1 MKRREMN
8 SLARSLCEYL
18 SSRNNDI
25 AGYWGIG
32 MLCAASLRDERHRMS
47 FRITPGQLIRI
58 YSCELTD
65 STVVTE
71 KLVKFNLDAIEGRLS
86 FFQDGRYSDGTQKYT
101 CGISIAIVQGRR
113 VGMNM
118 WYVSCWPHDER
129 RENRRAVPVREQK
142 SFFSR
147 LRDLLQ

>member
-8 SLARSLCEYL
+8 ALSRSLCEFL

-32 MLCAASLRDERHRMS
+32 MLCKHYLKDGRPRMS
-47 FRITPGQLIRI
+47 FRIIPGLPIRI

-65 STVVTE
+65 SHIVSE
-71 KLVKFNLDAIEGRLS
+71 NLIKFELDTIEGRLS
-86 FFQDGRYSDGTQKYT
+86 FFPDGRYPDGTQKYT
-101 CGISIAIVQGRR
+101 CGISVAMAQGGR

-118 WYVSCWPHDER
+118 WYISCWPHDER
-129 RENRRAVPVREQK
+129 RERRRSVGTYEHRSVLQ
-142 SFFSR
+142 R
-147 LRDLLQ
+147 LRNLLP